1 MTSCHVISNRRHVC
15 FPSKNNIDSEM
26 LLNLCSSSID
36 STMSFLPQNSGL
48 ALTDSIVCLILK
60 GKFRNFGYTAT

>member
-1 MTSCHVISNRRHVC
+1 
-15 FPSKNNIDSEM
+15 M